1 MFLGLVN
8 ESFWIKKKNQV
19 KDNAS
24 CENEIRRNSFP
35 FTIWKYRQERICFLV
50 WLMKVYGLKKKSIQG

>member
-24 CENEIRRNSFP
+24 CGNEIRCNSFP
-35 FTIWKYRQERICFLV
+35 LLF
-50 WLMKVYGLKKKSIQG
+50 GSIGRKEHVSWFG